1 MERILSDEGVHL
13 RLVGTQLVFS
23 SVLLVHKFV
32 LVVLVHIHSPKAGGH
47 GALGH
52 IGGGLVALSLSE
64 ENPSTSS
71 NLAFFRCYRCHRRQ
85 LPDFRLLLLSDF
97 WCGARTIFPS
107 SGH

>member
-52 IGGGLVALSLSE
+52 IGGGLVASR
-64 ENPSTSS
+64 SS
-71 NLAFFRCYRCHRRQ
+71 NVAFFLGATAVTGGSFLTSASPCC
-85 LPDFRLLLLSDF
+85 LIF
-97 WCGARTIFPS
+97 GVARTIVPPS
-107 SGH
+107 GQYV